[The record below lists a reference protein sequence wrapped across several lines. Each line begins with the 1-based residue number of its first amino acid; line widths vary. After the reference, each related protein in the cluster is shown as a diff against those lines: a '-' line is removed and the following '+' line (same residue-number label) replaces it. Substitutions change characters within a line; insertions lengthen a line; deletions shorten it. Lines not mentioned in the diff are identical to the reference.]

1 MEQFLTSALAIFLAV
16 IFPMVLSESSHRSR
30 NKENK

>member
-1 MEQFLTSALAIFLAV
+1 MDQFLTSVLAFFLAV
-16 IFPMVLSESSHRSR
+16 IFPMVLSERSQRLR